1 METLVIGLLQPP
13 EHGAGRTGAVSNWS
27 LAQGL
32 PQRARSKRCISASS
46 SHLSTGNFKRS
57 IYFKRSEMAEPLLC
71 RGLPSKTLRSKAAP
85 TPQGESVFVAC
96 AFTALEFEDPVLGE
110 A

>member
-1 METLVIGLLQPP
+1 
-13 EHGAGRTGAVSNWS
+13 
-27 LAQGL
+27 
-32 PQRARSKRCISASS
+32 
-46 SHLSTGNFKRS
+46 
-57 IYFKRSEMAEPLLC
+57 MAEPLLC

-110 A
+110 ALGGVCLAVWCFCGFLGGRGSENE

>member
-1 METLVIGLLQPP
+1 
-13 EHGAGRTGAVSNWS
+13 
-27 LAQGL
+27 
-32 PQRARSKRCISASS
+32 
-46 SHLSTGNFKRS
+46 
-57 IYFKRSEMAEPLLC
+57 MAEPLLC